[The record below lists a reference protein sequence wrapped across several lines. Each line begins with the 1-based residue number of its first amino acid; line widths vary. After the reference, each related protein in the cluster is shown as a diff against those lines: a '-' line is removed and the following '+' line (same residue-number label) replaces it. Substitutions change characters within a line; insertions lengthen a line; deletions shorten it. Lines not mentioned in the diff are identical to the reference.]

1 MTLGE
6 TSSLHAEKY
15 ASKYASVITLK
26 KMNNIITQPPLS
38 AERANAGAHT
48 LRSKC
53 NHHHGKQRH
62 RTNPDNN
69 CQCDRTVVLSH
80 ETRLAHRSRPAI
92 WAQDLRSGKMSF
104 RERWG

>member
-6 TSSLHAEKY
+6 TSSPHAEKY
-15 ASKYASVITLK
+15 ASVITVK

-38 AERANAGAHT
+38 ASELMLAHT
-48 LRSKC
+48 PCVQSATTTGSSATEQ
-53 NHHHGKQRH
+53 NY
-62 RTNPDNN
+62 

-80 ETRLAHRSRPAI
+80 ETSLAHRSRPVI
-92 WAQDLRSGKMSF
+92 WAQNLRSGKMSR